1 MRAAKSMSVW
11 HQVMLF
17 ARFLPQ
23 RTLSSWHALDG
34 CSVPADNE
42 VEMKTVDLLF
52 GRTSTRTFC
61 LTALS
66 LACMSSAMAQTSTT
80 TLTPDQRADKLIQRM
95 SLDDMHHMVQS
106 YNTMVPKQPPGG
118 IGTAGYV
125 PALPA
130 LGIPALQANDAG
142 IGVHNY
148 PVGKDK
154 NGVPILVRGKA
165 GNATPLPSLL
175 GVAATW
181 NPDIAYA
188 GGSMIAGE
196 AHAQG
201 INMLLAGG
209 INLTREPRNGRNFE
223 YLGEDPLLAARIDGA
238 EIRGIQ
244 SRHVLSTIKHYAV
257 NAQETNRQTV
267 SSNIDERAMRESD
280 LLAFELAIEDGH
292 PASVMCGYNK
302 INNIYDCSNNH
313 LLNDVLKHDWKF
325 PGWVM
330 TDWGGDHGVKDAL
343 DGVDQVSGIDVV
355 SGFSLGSSQSSFGP
369 PLTKAIADGT
379 VPRGRLQ
386 DMVHRI
392 LRSMY
397 AGGLF
402 DHPPVIQPLDAEA
415 DAAVSQRA
423 AEQAIVLLK
432 NDHDQLPLSTQVK
445 TIAIIGGHAD
455 AGVLSGGGSA
465 QVWPIGGPAIPPSQP
480 PVQYAWQWMVYDP
493 SSPLKAL
500 QAQMPGVTVHYDDG
514 SDPAKAAA
522 LAKSSDVAIVFATQW
537 TCEAI
542 DAPDLSLPNNQDA
555 LIDAVA
561 SANPHAVVVLEN
573 GGPVKMPW
581 LSKVS
586 AVVEAWY
593 PGARGGEAIAG
604 VLTGKVNPSGRLPVT
619 FPKDEQQL
627 PRPQLTTANEVDY
640 NIEGAAV
647 GYKWYDEK
655 KLEPLFP
662 FGFGLSYSHFGYSDL
677 HVSAQGDHVA
687 VSFKVT
693 NLGDRAG
700 MDTPQI
706 YVGMPANSGEAP
718 RRLVGFQ
725 KVALEPKQSRT
736 VTVTVDPRLLATF
749 DVQADKWKVAAGSY
763 PIQVG
768 HSSRDFVL
776 NASAHV
782 AAAEIAP

>member
-1 MRAAKSMSVW
+1 
-11 HQVMLF
+11 
-17 ARFLPQ
+17 
-23 RTLSSWHALDG
+23 
-34 CSVPADNE
+34 
-42 VEMKTVDLLF
+42 MKVVDLPF
-52 GRTSTRTFC
+52 VRKPTRHLC
-61 LTALS
+61 LTALA
-66 LACMSSAMAQTSTT
+66 LGCMSSAMAQSSSPP
-80 TLTPDQRADKLIQRM
+80 LTPDQRADQLIQRM

-106 YNTMVPKQPPGG
+106 YNTMTPQQPPGG

-130 LGIPALQANDAG
+130 LGIPALQENDAG

-154 NGVPILVRGKA
+154 NGQPTLVRGKA
-165 GNATPLPSLL
+165 GDATPLPSLL
-175 GVAATW
+175 GLAATW
-181 NPDIAYA
+181 NPQIAFA
-188 GGSMIAGE
+188 GGSMIGGE
-196 AHAQG
+196 AHSQG

-209 INLTREPRNGRNFE
+209 INLAREPRNGRNFE
-223 YLGEDPLLAARIDGA
+223 YLGEDPLLAARMDGA

-244 SRHVLSTIKHYAV
+244 SQHVLSTIKHYAL
-257 NAQETNRQTV
+257 NAQETNRLTV

-302 INNIYDCSNNH
+302 INHIYDCSNSH

-330 TDWGGDHGVKDAL
+330 TDWGADHGVNDAL
-343 DGVDQVSGIDVV
+343 DGTDQVSGIDVG
-355 SGFSLGSSQSSFGP
+355 SGFSIGSMSSSFGA
-369 PLTKAIADGT
+369 PLTQALANGT
-379 VPRGRLQ
+379 VPRSRLQ

-397 AGGLF
+397 VGGLF
-402 DHPPVIQPLDAEA
+402 DDPPVVKPLNAEA
-415 DAAVSQRA
+415 DALVSQRA
-423 AEQAIVLLK
+423 AEQAVVLLK
-432 NDHDQLPLSTQVK
+432 NDHAQLPLNANVK

-465 QVWPIGGPAIPPSQP
+465 QVWPIGGPAIPATQP
-480 PVQYAWQWMVYDP
+480 PVQNVWQWMVYDP
-493 SSPLKAL
+493 SSPMKAL
-500 QAQMPGVTVHYDDG
+500 QKMMSGVTVRYDDG
-514 SDPAKAAA
+514 SDPARAAA

-537 TCEAI
+537 MCEAI
-542 DAPDLSLPNNQDA
+542 DAPNLSLPNGQDA
-555 LIDAVA
+555 LINAVA
-561 SANPHAVVVLEN
+561 TANPHAIVVLEN

-604 VLTGKVNPSGRLPVT
+604 VLSGKVNPSGRLPIT
-619 FPKDEQQL
+619 FPQDEQQL
-627 PRPQLTTANEVDY
+627 PRPQLTDALDVDY

-647 GYKWYDEK
+647 GYKWFDEK

-662 FGFGLSYSHFGYSDL
+662 FGFGLSYSRFGYSDL
-677 HVSAQGDHVA
+677 HVSSQGDRVT
-687 VSFKVT
+687 VRFKVT

-718 RRLVGFQ
+718 RRLAGFE
-725 KVALEPKQSRT
+725 KVALQPKESRT
-736 VTVTVDPRLLATF
+736 VTVTIDPRLLAVF
-749 DVQADKWKVAAGSY
+749 DAHADQWQVTAGSY
-763 PIQVG
+763 PIEVG
-768 HSSRDFVL
+768 HSSRDLVL
-776 NASAHV
+776 NGAASV
-782 AAAEIAP
+782 AAAHMAP

>member
-1 MRAAKSMSVW
+1 
-11 HQVMLF
+11 
-17 ARFLPQ
+17 
-23 RTLSSWHALDG
+23 
-34 CSVPADNE
+34 
-42 VEMKTVDLLF
+42 MKVVDLPF
-52 GRTSTRTFC
+52 VRKPTRNLC

-66 LACMSSAMAQTSTT
+66 LACVSSAFAQSSSPPP
-80 TLTPDQRADKLIQRM
+80 TPDQRADQLIKRM
-95 SLDDMHHMVQS
+95 SLDDLHHMVQS
-106 YNTMVPKQPPGG
+106 YNTMVPQQPPGG

-130 LGIPALQANDAG
+130 LGIPALQENDAG

-154 NGVPILVRGKA
+154 NGQPTLVRGKA
-165 GNATPLPSLL
+165 GDATPLPSLL
-175 GVAATW
+175 GLAATW
-181 NPDIAYA
+181 NPQIAYA
-188 GGSMIAGE
+188 GGSMIGGE
-196 AHAQG
+196 AHSQG

-209 INLTREPRNGRNFE
+209 INLAREPRNGRNFE
-223 YLGEDPLLAARIDGA
+223 YLGEDPLLAARMDGA

-244 SRHVLSTIKHYAV
+244 SQHVLSTIKHYAL
-257 NAQETNRQTV
+257 NAQETNRLTV

-302 INNIYDCSNNH
+302 INHVYDCSNSH

-330 TDWGGDHGVKDAL
+330 TDWGADHGVNDAL
-343 DGVDQVSGIDVV
+343 DGTDQVSGIDVG
-355 SGFSLGSSQSSFGP
+355 SGFSIGSMSSSFGA
-369 PLTKAIADGT
+369 PLTQALANGT
-379 VPRGRLQ
+379 VPHSRLQ

-392 LRSMY
+392 LRSML

-402 DHPPVIQPLDAEA
+402 DDPPVVKPLNAEA
-415 DAAVSQRA
+415 DALVSQHA

-432 NDHDQLPLSTQVK
+432 NDHAQLPLSANVK

-465 QVWPIGGPAIPPSQP
+465 QVWPIGGPAIPAVQP
-480 PVQYAWQWMVYDP
+480 PVQNVWQWMVYDP
-493 SSPLKAL
+493 SSPMKAL
-500 QAQMPGVTVHYDDG
+500 QKMMPGVTVRYDDG

-522 LAKSSDVAIVFATQW
+522 LAKSSDVVVVFATQW
-537 TCEAI
+537 MCEAI
-542 DAPDLSLPNNQDA
+542 DAPNLSLPNGQDA

-561 SANPHAVVVLEN
+561 AANPHAVVVLEN

-604 VLTGKVNPSGRLPVT
+604 VLTGKVNPSGRLPIT
-619 FPKDEQQL
+619 FPQDEQQL
-627 PRPQLTTANEVDY
+627 PRPQLTDALDVDY

-647 GYKWYDEK
+647 GYKWFDEK

-662 FGFGLSYSHFGYSDL
+662 FGFGLSYSRFGYSDL
-677 HVSAQGDHVA
+677 HVSSQGDRVT

-718 RRLVGFQ
+718 RRLAGFE
-725 KVALEPKQSRT
+725 KVALQPKESRT
-736 VTVTVDPRLLATF
+736 VTVTIDRRLLAVF
-749 DVQADKWKVAAGSY
+749 DVKGDQWQVAAGSY

-768 HSSRDFVL
+768 HSSRDLVL
-776 NASAHV
+776 NGAAAV
-782 AAAEIAP
+782 AAARIAP

>member
-1 MRAAKSMSVW
+1 
-11 HQVMLF
+11 
-17 ARFLPQ
+17 
-23 RTLSSWHALDG
+23 
-34 CSVPADNE
+34 
-42 VEMKTVDLLF
+42 MKVVDLPF
-52 GRTSTRTFC
+52 VRKPTRSLC

-66 LACMSSAMAQTSTT
+66 LACVSSAFAQSSSPP
-80 TLTPDQRADKLIQRM
+80 LTPDQRADQLIKRM

-106 YNTMVPKQPPGG
+106 YNTMVAQQPPGG

-130 LGIPALQANDAG
+130 LGIPALQENDAG

-154 NGVPILVRGKA
+154 NGQPTLVRGTA
-165 GNATPLPSLL
+165 GDATPLPSLL
-175 GVAATW
+175 GLAATW
-181 NPDIAYA
+181 NPQIAYA
-188 GGSMIAGE
+188 GGSMIGGE
-196 AHAQG
+196 AHSQG

-209 INLTREPRNGRNFE
+209 INLAREPRNGRNFE
-223 YLGEDPLLAARIDGA
+223 YLGEDPLLAARMDGA

-244 SRHVLSTIKHYAV
+244 SQHVLSTIKHYAL
-257 NAQETNRQTV
+257 NAQETNRLTV

-280 LLAFELAIEDGH
+280 LLAFEMAIEDGH

-302 INNIYDCSNNH
+302 INHVYDCSNSH

-330 TDWGGDHGVKDAL
+330 TDWGADHGVNDAL
-343 DGVDQVSGIDVV
+343 DGTDQVSGIDFG
-355 SGFSLGSSQSSFGP
+355 SGFSIGSMSSSFGA
-369 PLTKAIADGT
+369 PLTQALANGT
-379 VPRGRLQ
+379 VPRSRLQ

-397 AGGLF
+397 AGGVF
-402 DHPPVIQPLDAEA
+402 ADPPVNKPLNA
-415 DAAVSQRA
+415 DADALVSQHA

-432 NDHDQLPLSTQVK
+432 NDHAQLPLSAGVK

-465 QVWPIGGPAIPPSQP
+465 QVWPIGGPAIPASQP
-480 PVQYAWQWMVYDP
+480 PVQNVWQWMVYDP
-493 SSPLKAL
+493 SSPMKAL
-500 QAQMPGVTVHYDDG
+500 QKMMPGVTVRYDDG
-514 SDPAKAAA
+514 SDPTRAAA

-537 TCEAI
+537 MCEAI
-542 DAPDLSLPNNQDA
+542 DAPNLSLPNGQDA

-561 SANPHAVVVLEN
+561 AANPHAVVVLEN

-604 VLTGKVNPSGRLPVT
+604 VLTGKVNPSGRLPIT
-619 FPKDEQQL
+619 FPQDEQQL
-627 PRPQLTTANEVDY
+627 PRPQLTDALDVDY

-647 GYKWYDEK
+647 GYKWFDEK

-677 HVSAQGDHVA
+677 HVNTKGDRVT

-700 MDTPQI
+700 MDTPQV
-706 YVGMPANSGEAP
+706 YVGMPANGGEAP
-718 RRLVGFQ
+718 RRLGGFE
-725 KVALEPKQSRT
+725 KVALQPKESRT
-736 VTVTVDPRLLATF
+736 VTVTIDPRLLAVF
-749 DVQADKWKVAAGSY
+749 DVSGDQWQVAAGSY

-768 HSSRDFVL
+768 RSSRDLVL
-776 NASAHV
+776 NGTAAV
-782 AAAEIAP
+782 AAARIAP

>member
-1 MRAAKSMSVW
+1 MEV
-11 HQVMLF
+11 VD
-17 ARFLPQ
+17 LPFGHKQ
-23 RTLSSWHALDG
+23 ARTL
-34 CSVPADNE
+34 
-42 VEMKTVDLLF
+42 
-52 GRTSTRTFC
+52 C

-66 LACMSSAMAQTSTT
+66 LACMSSAMAQSSSVP
-80 TLTPDQRADKLIQRM
+80 LTPDQRADQLVQRM

-106 YNTMVPKQPPGG
+106 FNTMVEQQPPGG

-130 LGIPALQANDAG
+130 LGIPALQENDAG

-154 NGVPILVRGKA
+154 NGQPTLVRGKA
-165 GNATPLPSLL
+165 GDATPLPSLL
-175 GVAATW
+175 GLAATW
-181 NPDIAYA
+181 NPQIAFA
-188 GGSMIAGE
+188 GGSMIGGE
-196 AHAQG
+196 AHSQG

-209 INLTREPRNGRNFE
+209 INLAREPRNGRNFE
-223 YLGEDPLLAARIDGA
+223 YLGEDPLLAARMDGA

-244 SRHVLSTIKHYAV
+244 SQHVLSTIKHYAL
-257 NAQETNRQTV
+257 NAQETNRLTV

-302 INNIYDCSNNH
+302 INHIYDCSNSH

-330 TDWGGDHGVKDAL
+330 TDWGADHGVNDAL
-343 DGVDQVSGIDVV
+343 DGTDQVSGIDVG
-355 SGFSLGSSQSSFGP
+355 SGFSIGSMSSSFGA
-369 PLTKAIADGT
+369 PLTQALANGT
-379 VPRGRLQ
+379 VPRSRLQ

-397 AGGLF
+397 VGGLF
-402 DHPPVIQPLDAEA
+402 DDPPVVKPLNAEA
-415 DAAVSQRA
+415 DALVSQRA

-432 NDHDQLPLSTQVK
+432 NDHAQLPLNANVK

-465 QVWPIGGPAIPPSQP
+465 QVWPIGGPAIPATQP
-480 PVQYAWQWMVYDP
+480 PVQNVWQWMVYDP
-493 SSPLKAL
+493 SSPMKAL
-500 QAQMPGVTVHYDDG
+500 QKMMSGVTVRYDDG
-514 SDPAKAAA
+514 SDPARAAA

-537 TCEAI
+537 MCEAI
-542 DAPDLSLPNNQDA
+542 DAPNLSLPNGQDA
-555 LIDAVA
+555 LINAVA
-561 SANPHAVVVLEN
+561 TANPHAIVVLEN

-604 VLTGKVNPSGRLPVT
+604 VLTGKVNPSGRLPIT
-619 FPKDEQQL
+619 FPQDEQQL
-627 PRPQLTTANEVDY
+627 PRPQLTDALDVDY

-647 GYKWYDEK
+647 GYKWFDEK

-662 FGFGLSYSHFGYSDL
+662 FGFGLSYSRFGYSDL
-677 HVSAQGDHVA
+677 HVSSQGDRVT
-687 VSFKVT
+687 VRFKVT

-718 RRLVGFQ
+718 RRLAGFE
-725 KVALEPKQSRT
+725 KIALQPKESRT
-736 VTVTVDPRLLATF
+736 VTVTIDPRLLAVF
-749 DVQADKWKVAAGSY
+749 DAHADQWQVTAGSY
-763 PIQVG
+763 PIEVG
-768 HSSRDFVL
+768 HSSRDLVL
-776 NASAHV
+776 NGAASV
-782 AAAEIAP
+782 AAAHMAP